1 MQAYTTIGGDATVP
15 WLPSSHRLLPRSCQA
30 TADVHSAAQRGSSSC
45 TPEYQAGD
53 KVRVTGLPNAT
64 HLNGRVATV
73 TSIQS
78 ANGTLCVEFEGMPGC
93 VMKLLARFAARIPED
108 ASRSFT
114 NQAEDCGNELP
125 VCVTDVPEHDEATVA
140 ARERK
145 RRGDTLNGALQA
157 VCGTLCCLQGRAF
170 SSPWAI
176 HGYVWLPVASGEAF
190 AIVTLDF
197 ECFL

>member
-1 MQAYTTIGGDATVP
+1 M
-15 WLPSSHRLLPRSCQA
+15 
-30 TADVHSAAQRGSSSC
+30 
-45 TPEYQAGD
+45 
-53 KVRVTGLPNAT
+53 RVTGRHNAT

-108 ASRSFT
+108 ASKSFT
-114 NQAEDCGNELP
+114 TQAEDCGNELP

-176 HGYVWLPVASGEAF
+176 HGYVWLSVASGEAF
-190 AIVTLDF
+190 AIVALDF
-197 ECFL
+197 GCFL